1 MSLLKVIYIH
11 GWVHRPL
18 LHPVKVGRARFLR
31 RLRSGQASFR
41 STVNHV
47 HKGVNSFSAAI
58 AAISSKMWARKD
70 LKRLFCCFYLLVQHK
85 TTQLDDTK
93 RDLERKDDTK
103 RDLERK
109 GNVPVVGHL
118 SSYF

>member
-1 MSLLKVIYIH
+1 MH

-31 RLRSGQASFR
+31 RLRSGQGSFR

-70 LKRLFCCFYLLVQHK
+70 LKRLFLLFLLASSAQ
-85 TTQLDDTK
+85 TTQL
-93 RDLERKDDTK
+93 DDTK

-118 SSYF
+118 SSYY

>member
-1 MSLLKVIYIH
+1 MKHLVAVRVGVIKAHAKLLYIQWLLVVSLVNIEPILKVIYMH

-31 RLRSGQASFR
+31 RLHSGQGSFR

-85 TTQLDDTK
+85 
-93 RDLERKDDTK
+93 
-103 RDLERK
+103 
-109 GNVPVVGHL
+109 PP
-118 SSYF
+118 S